1 MYEISKSD
9 FLIRVGK
16 RIGEERR
23 NQALS
28 QMQLAEMA
36 NISDIYLSNIECGK
50 QNPSADVLYRLSKA
64 LQISVD
70 ALLLT
75 EIPKTKAELD
85 YKTSCS
91 FENCS
96 AYEREVILK
105 IINDIVSLINA
116 AKSGE

>member
-9 FLIRVGK
+9 FLIRVGT

-23 NQALS
+23 KQSLS

-36 NISDIYLSNIECGK
+36 NISDIYLSNIECGR
-50 QNPSADVLYRLSKA
+50 QNPSADVLYRLPEA

-75 EIPKTKAELD
+75 EIPKTKAELE
-85 YKTSCS
+85 YKTNHS

-105 IINDIVSLINA
+105 IINEIVLLINT
-116 AKSGE
+116 AKTS